1 MSEDKPGWASLSTV
15 ADMLTTADNVSR
27 ISFYT
32 TKRDN
37 SHSPTELNCRIF
49 GFPALSKQD
58 IEDLTQQLNE
68 AIGPVLQKVQDGLSS
83 KAANQLRRFL

>member
-1 MSEDKPGWASLSTV
+1 MSENKPGWASLLTV

-32 TKRDN
+32 SKRDN
-37 SHSPTELNCRIF
+37 SPTELNCRIF
-49 GFPALSKQD
+49 GFPAMSKQE

-68 AIGPVLQKVQDGLSS
+68 AINPVLQKVQSGLSS